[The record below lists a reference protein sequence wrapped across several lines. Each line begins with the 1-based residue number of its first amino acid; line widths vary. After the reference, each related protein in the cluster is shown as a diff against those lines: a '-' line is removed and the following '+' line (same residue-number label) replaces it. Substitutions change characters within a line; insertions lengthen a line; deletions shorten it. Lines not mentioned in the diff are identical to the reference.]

1 MTLGGMEGFF
11 FVVFR
16 DFQFSK
22 KMVIIVQRKEET
34 SRNFIYLS
42 TPLPL
47 VHRLFSDQQSKVV
60 AMIGVFHV
68 TLTFLVTTLGR
79 LLYVVDQLRWA
90 LLLIISKTFSKFQ
103 IRKFFS

>member
-1 MTLGGMEGFF
+1 MTVWHGGVF
-11 FVVFR
+11 FVVFK

-47 VHRLFSDQQSKVV
+47 VHGLFSV
-60 AMIGVFHV
+60 ALHSARS
-68 TLTFLVTTLGR
+68 TE
-79 LLYVVDQLRWA
+79 
-90 LLLIISKTFSKFQ
+90 
-103 IRKFFS
+103 